1 MASPLS
7 PIQIQHLHLAGT
19 VSIPRHFPELGRI
32 WYLPEGAEDDDENR
46 KTPVLR
52 VEHALTHTASV
63 TRTCLLEEVR
73 AVFVPKKPSK
83 VDLKK
88 GRFLLGAEI
97 ANAWPHL
104 KKDADGAV
112 LGIVHVFETA
122 RTHTEVSMGLTAI
135 QSVEFSPPQGKLW
148 CE

>member
-1 MASPLS
+1 MSSPLS
-7 PIQIQHLHLAGT
+7 PHQIRHLHLAGT

-32 WYLPEGAEDDDENR
+32 WYLPKGAEGDDENR

-52 VEHALTHTASV
+52 VEHELSHTASV

-88 GRFLLGAEI
+88 GRFLLRHEI
-97 ANAWPHL
+97 ADAWPHL

-112 LGIVHVFETA
+112 LGIVHVHETA
-122 RTHTEVSMGLTAI
+122 RTHTEVSMGMAAAR
-135 QSVEFSPPQGKLW
+135 SVEFVVPQGAFF